1 MCVGCVFYI
10 SSSQLIFKMLKKT
23 EKHIRSAD
31 LLNCAHHGSQAMV
44 SYFTHCTLLDNVEG
58 ITVLLMPFLDTL
70 QVDFA
75 ILLYMPFCSIDGH
88 HIFNQL
94 LYLFAN
100 ISVFHHW
107 IIKSLRA
114 LLHPWNSAKCQVNDG
129 SSRICGVCINEI
141 FIILMV
147 IIVYSFLKNQGIVAL
162 QCFTTE

>member
-1 MCVGCVFYI
+1 MCMVCVFYI
-10 SSSQLIFKMLKKT
+10 SSSQLIFKMFKKT

-31 LLNCAHHGSQAMV
+31 LLNWAHHSSQATV
-44 SYFTHCTLLDNVEG
+44 SYFTHCTLLLDNVGG

-94 LYLFAN
+94 LYLCAN

-114 LLHPWNSAKCQVNDG
+114 LLHPWNSAKSQVNDG
-129 SSRICGVCINEI
+129 SSRICGICINEI
-141 FIILMV
+141 FIIQYLW
-147 IIVYSFLKNQGIVAL
+147 
-162 QCFTTE
+162 